1 MQSLFDAELN
11 YQDGLKPIVPV
22 EGREGDLIGNGKGR
36 VTGREI
42 AGTIRWS
49 MFAANC
55 PYRADGRNYPE
66 AGRTETGDHVC
77 KTNPGAVIETNDGA
91 TIWLEAKGF
100 GLRREKTHPE
110 WTLTAALRFEP
121 KHPKYAWLN
130 ETLGIWE
137 GSFDEG
143 ARRATYRAFV
153 VPAR

>member
-1 MQSLFDAELN
+1 MQPLFDAELN
-11 YQDGLKPIVPV
+11 YQDGLKPIVAE
-22 EGREGDLIGNGKGR
+22 EGREGDLIGSGTGH
-36 VTGREI
+36 VTGR
-42 AGTIRWS
+42 
-49 MFAANC
+49 NC
-55 PYRADGRNYPE
+55 GYHPVVDVCSELPVSGGRPQLPR

-110 WTLTAALRFEP
+110 WTLTAALRFET

-153 VPAR
+153 VPPR